1 MSGVLLA
8 APAQAQC
15 SKDIDCKGERVC
27 EAGQCVDPKPM
38 EALPPPPP
46 PPPAAAAPTEGAA
59 DAAAPPNAAPP
70 PAAPQAVAPP
80 PPPVDAEAPA
90 AQTMHRRSPAIM
102 TTGIVLTSATLPL
115 MLIAG
120 ALSNRAYDDCIKDQY
135 ASSNSGTVPSYYGSN
150 SCQDSRETRAT
161 AIIIGGIV
169 GLGVGIPMIIYGAK
183 KVPDSGPSATL
194 TPWAS
199 PTAGGA
205 TLRLTL

>member
-8 APAQAQC
+8 AQAHAQC

-38 EALPPPPP
+38 EPLPPP
-46 PPPAAAAPTEGAA
+46 PPPAAAPAEGAP
-59 DAAAPPNAAPP
+59 AAAPPSAAVPSTAP
-70 PAAPQAVAPP
+70 QPAAPLPP
-80 PPPVDAEAPA
+80 PIVADEAA
-90 AQTMHRRSPAIM
+90 SAQPMHRRSPAIM
-102 TTGIVLTSATLPL
+102 TTGIVLTSAAVPL

-120 ALSNRAYDDCIKDQY
+120 ALSNRAYDSCVKDQY
-135 ASSNSGTVPSYYGSN
+135 TTSSSSPSSFYDSN
-150 SCQDSRETRAT
+150 PCRDARDTRGT
-161 AIIIGGIV
+161 AIIIGGII

-183 KVPDSGPSATL
+183 KVPASGATATL
-194 TPWAS
+194 TPWAT